1 MAKSKATGKNMKAA
15 DSKGGKKGK
24 GVRGKGRPGK
34 PALTVGKDTL
44 IDKACELLQRMP
56 PSQIT
61 NAAVAREAGVDP
73 SLIRYYFKT
82 RSALLLATFVRA
94 SEYYQQFLGEESA
107 KCDDTPAGQ
116 LCARVSALFRLT
128 NTYPYYHDLIIEE
141 IAEMKDARAR
151 KVLQAITAERTG
163 MYEALVARGVR
174 EGQFRDI
181 DPRLMFI
188 AIIGMCHFFTKGSN
202 VIKLALNSREIPGSL
217 SRDYR
222 ALVCDLLLHGIS
234 KNH

>member
-1 MAKSKATGKNMKAA
+1 MAKAVDN
-15 DSKGGKKGK
+15 KKQVPKTRVGRLK
-24 GVRGKGRPGK
+24 KKVRGKGRPGK
-34 PALTVGKDTL
+34 ATLTVGKDAL
-44 IDKACELLQRMP
+44 IDKACELLQKMP

-94 SEYYQQFLGEESA
+94 TESYQKFLEEESA
-107 KCDDTPAGQ
+107 RCDNTPAGQ

-141 IAEMKDARAR
+141 IAEMKDAKAR
-151 KVLQAITAERTG
+151 KVLQALTEDRMG
-163 MYEALVARGVR
+163 MYEAIVARGIS
-174 EGQFRDI
+174 EGQFKDI
-181 DPRLMFI
+181 DPRLMFV

-202 VIKLALNSREIPGSL
+202 IIKLALNSREIPESL
-217 SRDYR
+217 SQDYR
-222 ALVCDLLLHGIS
+222 KLVCDLLLHGIS
-234 KNH
+234 QTH